1 MHTDTPDF
9 FHIEDTYNY
18 NNNKLLLI
26 ILLLFTGLT
35 IFQVMMDGWDWIGSH
50 RIGLDI
56 CVM

>member
-18 NNNKLLLI
+18 NNDNNNNNKLLLI

-35 IFQVMMDGWDWIGSH
+35 IFQVMMDGWDWIGS
-50 RIGLDI
+50 IWI
-56 CVM
+56 YV